1 MGNLDS
7 EGSDTDIDLE
17 SGGNTS
23 EEDGRIVQDLSADHG
38 KKVLRRTWSG
48 FVGLNRSARV
58 GNGLNSYDEVSI
70 SSRASADNV
79 SIISDQLAKDFVD
92 SLEKKV
98 SKEKKKTSN
107 SKNPSKPPRP
117 PKGPLLDAV
126 DMKYVKEF
134 SELARLK
141 RRRVDRMNKL
151 KKKRSEQESSSSSN
165 IIAMVVTCVFG
176 LVIIFH
182 GLLGSR
188 V

>member
-7 EGSDTDIDLE
+7 EGSDTDLDLE
-17 SGGNTS
+17 SGGTTS
-23 EEDGRIVQDLSADHG
+23 EEDGRIVPDLSAEHG

-70 SSRASADNV
+70 SGRASADNV
-79 SIISDQLAKDFVD
+79 NIISDQLARDVD
-92 SLEKKV
+92 SLEKKI
-98 SKEKKKTSN
+98 SREKKKTSN

-117 PKGPLLDAV
+117 PKGPLLDAA
-126 DMKYVKEF
+126 DMKFVKEF

-141 RRRVDRMNKL
+141 RRRVERMNKL
-151 KKKRSEQESSSSSN
+151 KKKKSEQESSSCSN
-165 IIAMVVTCVFG
+165 VIAMVVTCVFG
-176 LVIIFH
+176 FVIIFH
-182 GLLGSR
+182 GLLGSN

>member
-17 SGGNTS
+17 SGGTTS
-23 EEDGRIVQDLSADHG
+23 EEDGGIVHDLSADQG

-58 GNGLNSYDEVSI
+58 GNGLSSYDEVSI
-70 SSRASADNV
+70 SGRGSADNV
-79 SIISDQLAKDFVD
+79 NIISDQLAEDFVV
-92 SLEKKV
+92 SLEKNI
-98 SKEKKKTSN
+98 SREKKTSN

-117 PKGPLLDAV
+117 PKGPLLDAA

-141 RRRVDRMNKL
+141 RRRVERMNKL

-176 LVIIFH
+176 FVIIFH

-188 V
+188 A